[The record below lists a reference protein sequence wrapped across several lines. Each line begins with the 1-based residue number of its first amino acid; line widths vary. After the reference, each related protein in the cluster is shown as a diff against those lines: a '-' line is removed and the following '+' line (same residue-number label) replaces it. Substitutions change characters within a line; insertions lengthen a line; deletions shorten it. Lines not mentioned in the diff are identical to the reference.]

1 MTAFSSRLPSARLLV
16 AVQFAVVATLLALC
30 TFLQRFL
37 GGGWSFAVAVFGPA
51 IFGLSTLIV
60 LVWALWP
67 PRRGKLVVLLVA
79 LGVDVALTFGSFAI
93 DRAGEWVFFESRRA
107 RLDRLAQDIIA
118 YGQIEQMSD
127 GTRSFKELNHQLVA
141 YSPSEVDATSAAERR
156 KRPLEDVLAHDRI
169 AAQRYEEFRRRLR
182 DVKLIEFDVKP
193 GYVAFLYDG
202 LVDNLAGYLVVRPG
216 GAPPPIRSELFGADL
231 IYLEPLGHGWYRFAT
246 T

>member
-1 MTAFSSRLPSARLLV
+1 MTEIASRPPTARTV
-16 AVQFAVVATLLALC
+16 VIAQFAVVATLLALC

-37 GGGWSFAVAVFGPA
+37 GGEWSFALAAFGPA
-51 IFGLSTLIV
+51 VFGLSTLIV
-60 LVWALWP
+60 LVWTLWP
-67 PRRGKLVVLLVA
+67 PRRRKLGVLLVA
-79 LGVDVALTFGSFAI
+79 LGVDAALTLGSFAI
-93 DRAGEWVFFESRRA
+93 ERAGERVFFESRRA
-107 RLDRLAQDIIA
+107 RLERLAQDIVA

-127 GTRSFKELNHQLVA
+127 GTRAFKELNHQLVA
-141 YSPSEVDATSAAERR
+141 YTPSEIESTPAADRR
-156 KRPLEDVLAHDRI
+156 PRPLGDVLARDRI

-216 GAPPPIRSELFGADL
+216 GAPPAIRSELFGADL
-231 IYLEPLGHGWYRFAT
+231 VYLEPLGHGWYRFAT

>member
-1 MTAFSSRLPSARLLV
+1 MIAPTSRSPSARLLV
-16 AVQFAVVATLLALC
+16 TAQFAAVTTLLAVC
-30 TFLQRFL
+30 TFFQRFL
-37 GGGWSFAVAVFGPA
+37 GAEWSLTLAVLGPPV
-51 IFGLSTLIV
+51 FGLSTIAV

-67 PRRGKLVVLLVA
+67 PRRGKLALLLVA
-79 LGVDVALTFGSFAI
+79 LAVDATLTFGSLAI
-93 DRAGEWVFFESRRA
+93 DRAGERVFFESRRA
-107 RLDRLAQDIIA
+107 RLDRLARDIVA

-141 YSPSEVDATSAAERR
+141 YSPSDVGAGSAAERR
-156 KRPLEDVLAHDRI
+156 SRPLGEVLARDRI
-169 AAQRYEEFRRRLR
+169 AATRYEEFRRRLR

-216 GAPPPIRSELFGADL
+216 GAPPALRSELFGANL

>member
-1 MTAFSSRLPSARLLV
+1 MTASISRLPSARRLV
-16 AVQFAVVATLLALC
+16 TVQFAVVATLLVLC

-37 GGGWSFAVAVFGPA
+37 GGGWSFALAVFGPA
-51 IFGLSTLIV
+51 VFGLSTLIV
-60 LVWALWP
+60 LIWALWP

-79 LGVDVALTFGSFAI
+79 LGVDAALTFGSFAI
-93 DRAGEWVFFESRRA
+93 GRAGEWVFFESRRE
-107 RLDRLAQDIIA
+107 RLDRLAHDIVA

-127 GTRSFKELNHQLVA
+127 GTRSFAELNHQLVA
-141 YSPSEVDATSAAERR
+141 YSPSEIDSASAAERR
-156 KRPLEDVLAHDRI
+156 KRPLDDVLARDRI
-169 AAQRYEEFRRRLR
+169 AAQRYDEFRRRLR

-216 GAPPPIRSELFGADL
+216 GAPPPIRSQLFGGNL
-231 IYLEPLGHGWYRFAT
+231 IYLESLGNGWYRFAT